1 MWGRASLLIG
11 VIKISTINCQSSEP
25 LGMSNHVYIR
35 KSLIVSIC
43 WCRTRR
49 IMDGLSP
56 ELRTRMPWQMDR
68 SVDFWLLFWSW
79 ADEWCVVSN
88 LSHPVMT
95 YIFPASLIDVPD
107 TYSAIIITILWPYCH
122 RVEFASDNSSPS
134 ELLSASRSYSSR
146 ARSGALFLAR
156 RRGEKGETATY
167 CPLYSLLTHRL
178 LFSSC
183 RGFIWQ

>member
-56 ELRTRMPWQMDR
+56 ELRTRMPWQMNRFLTALLELGGWMLRSIQSIPSGHDLYLHSFLDR
-68 SVDFWLLFWSW
+68 CSRYLLGNYNHYSV
-79 ADEWCVVSN
+79 
-88 LSHPVMT
+88 
-95 YIFPASLIDVPD
+95 
-107 TYSAIIITILWPYCH
+107 TILSPGGICLWQFFPIRTLIYLAVLLKSGLVGPV
-122 RVEFASDNSSPS
+122 RVAQ
-134 ELLSASRSYSSR
+134 
-146 ARSGALFLAR
+146 